1 MALMPCAT
9 ASLMQVVCCWT
20 SFLLSQT
27 ETSNPYFAAFFWYI
41 FQEKPWDGLSIC
53 AMNMSLALPAAADG
67 PAPVAAGPV
76 AAGPPVAPGLEH
88 AATAIIATESSA
100 PARTTLLCIESPPLP
115 LNGRGAPDV
124 WVRTR
129 LQTEQPSRGS

>member
-1 MALMPCAT
+1 MAMALAPAAT

-27 ETSNPYFAAFFWYI
+27 ETWNPYFAAFFWYI

-53 AMNMSLALPAAADG
+53 ATNVSFFKAAVVA

-76 AAGPPVAPGLEH
+76 AAGVEH
-88 AATAIIATESSA
+88 AATASIATESSA
-100 PARTTLLCIESPPLP
+100 PARTEFRCIDSPPLP
-115 LNGRGAPDV
+115 LNGRGTPTIR
-124 WVRTR
+124 VRTR
-129 LQTEQPSRGS
+129 VQTQQLSR